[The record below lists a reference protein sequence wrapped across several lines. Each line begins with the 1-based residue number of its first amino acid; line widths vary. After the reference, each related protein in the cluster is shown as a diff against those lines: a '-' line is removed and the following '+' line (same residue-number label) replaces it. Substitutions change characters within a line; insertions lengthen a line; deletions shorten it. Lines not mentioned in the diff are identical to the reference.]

1 MKKFLRR
8 LRGTVGTALTWAG
21 TWCGAG
27 MLIGTTGLFG
37 DLALADY
44 ALFGGV
50 FAVLGLV
57 SGAAFALVLSLVEGR
72 RSIDELT
79 LPRVAVW
86 GVAAGAVLQLVMV
99 AVGQGAGLP
108 TWVFFMLLSS
118 ISAVA
123 CLSSVAAST
132 LICPNA
138 PAASVH
144 TSTRLPSV
152 GCAGRTCR
160 SQCSKRRTTESG

>member
-27 MLIGTTGLFG
+27 IVIGTTGLFG
-37 DLALADY
+37 NLALADY

-50 FAVLGLV
+50 FAVLGFAY
-57 SGAAFALVLSLVEGR
+57 GAVFALVLSLIEGR

-86 GVAAGAVLQLVMV
+86 GAAA
-99 AVGQGAGLP
+99 AVGQL
-108 TWVFFMLLSS
+108 VSV
-118 ISAVA
+118 VA
-123 CLSSVAAST
+123 TPDPRAEAERET
-132 LICPNA
+132 LD
-138 PAASVH
+138 
-144 TSTRLPSV
+144 
-152 GCAGRTCR
+152 
-160 SQCSKRRTTESG
+160 RRRE